1 MLLLLFHGAGCCGW
15 HAIKPLP
22 DGVSYQGAQLPCTDA
37 RFLCDV
43 TGLDENGA
51 RKSEQEIFDE
61 VFAMINRAERIV
73 VIDMFLFN
81 AFLCME
87 PNPYR
92 P

>member
-1 MLLLLFHGAGCCGW
+1 MDVFGLLQCSFYSSTGGCCGW

-51 RKSEQEIFDE
+51 RKANKRSLTKCLQ
-61 VFAMINRAERIV
+61 
-73 VIDMFLFN
+73 
-81 AFLCME
+81 
-87 PNPYR
+87 
-92 P
+92 